1 MTVHALVEAQTRRT
15 PDAVA
20 VEGTYRLTYAELN
33 DRADRLAG
41 ALRARGV
48 TKDTLVGVHLDR
60 RPDLVVALL
69 AVLKAGGAYLPLDP
83 RHPAERLEAVKVDA
97 RPAVI
102 IAREPG
108 PDVVL
113 PTDEGPLGTTPVDP
127 TDLAYV
133 LHTSGSTGRPKG
145 VMVEHRNVVH
155 LVEAVREPFRLGP
168 GTRFLQFA
176 AMTFDASVLEIFA
189 PLAAGGTVVLAPPV
203 DGPDLVDFLR
213 DRRIT
218 TLFLPPSLLSVLPE
232 ADLPDLRVLSVGGEA
247 CTRDVAER
255 WGRGRVFLN
264 GYGPTE
270 TTVFATL
277 GDTLRPDGPP
287 PIGRAIRGVDTYVF
301 HDFRPAD
308 VGELFIGGAG
318 VARGYLNQP
327 DLTAAR
333 FVAHP
338 VTGQRLYRS
347 GDLVGVAPD
356 GQLEF
361 LGRVDDQVQ
370 VRGHRVEPHEVEHHL
385 GLLPGVRDCAV
396 VVQGQAA
403 DARLVAF
410 VVGNTSDPAGLRD
423 AMSRKL
429 PHYLVP
435 SVVVPVP
442 ALPLNAHGKVDR
454 PALRA
459 TSIDRAAEVPYEEP
473 VGPIEAR
480 LADLWSTV
488 LEVRPIGRH
497 DGFTAS
503 GGTSLMA
510 TRLLARIR
518 DEFAVHVSVPEFF
531 AAHTVAELARLVT
544 DGRRDDLPPLTTG
557 AAQDEVSA
565 GQRRL
570 WFLTQLDAAAN
581 AAYNVPAATRLRG
594 PLDVTALRAA
604 LNAVVADHPALR
616 TGFHLRDGELV
627 AEVVEAAEVALTV
640 EHGTADLATKA
651 AEPFD
656 LTVPPLCRAT
666 LFRLAEDDHVLLVVL
681 HHLVSDGW
689 SLDNFDRALAAHY
702 QGNTPSPPKAGYGD
716 YVRRQRRLPDR
727 TAPWLADAP
736 PVLDLPTDRPRPATQ
751 RYRGGRTTRTASG
764 DLRRAVQRLAR
775 EHTTTPYAVHL
786 TALGVLLHTLT
797 GRRDLLIGSPAAG
810 RPGPE
815 LEDVIGFF
823 ATTVVLR
830 LTPTPGDTFADLLRR
845 TARTALT
852 AFEHQHLP
860 FDRLVDALVPH
871 RDPTRPPLVQV
882 VLAYQGRRRTGPR
895 LPGVTAE
902 PLPVDNGT
910 AKFDLLLELEEVG
923 DELSVTAEYNTD
935 LLDQSTVDDW
945 LDAYLRVLE
954 QATADPLLPIRAT
967 ETRCLHQEFA
977 ATAARHPDRIAVT
990 DGVRDLTYA
999 ELDRAANRLA
1009 HRLVGAGPLIGV
1021 CAERGADLVV
1031 AVLAVLKAGSAYLP
1045 LDPEHPPARL
1055 RAVLADAGCDVVVGH
1070 DRFRDL
1076 AATFIPVDAADGPVD
1091 AADGPDDA
1099 PDVPPGEVAYV
1110 IFTSGSTGRP
1120 KGVVVPHRAV
1130 GRLFHV
1136 TRPGFAFGPHDVW
1149 TLFHSAAFDFSV
1161 WEMWGALLH
1170 GARLVIVPRATAR
1183 DPEAFFELLLAER
1196 VTVLNQTPTAFRQ
1209 LVGAAAAAG
1218 FPATSLRL
1226 VVFGGE
1232 ELNPAALRPWFD
1244 HYGDTTPRLVNM
1256 YGITETTVH
1265 VTARTMTRADSPA
1278 TSPIGRPLADLD
1290 VHVLD
1295 DELRPATDG
1304 ELYVGGPG
1312 VALGYLNRPDLTA
1325 TRFVPNPFGPGVLYR
1340 TGDYATR
1347 LPNGELLY
1355 RGRRDAQVQFRG
1367 HRVELGEIE
1376 AALLDQPGVAEAA
1389 VVVREQAGEQQLV
1402 AYVVGASVDRDRLA
1416 ERLPGYLVPS
1426 LLVRLDALPV
1436 TVNGKLDRAALP
1448 SPAPTPARAA
1458 LTPDEQRL
1466 ADVWSQVLG
1475 VTGIGPDDSFFG
1487 LGGDSMLAV
1496 RAVAAARAA
1505 GVPLDVA
1512 RLYRSPV
1519 LSDLARSAE
1528 PVAWRA
1534 PAVVRDD
1541 VYPVSAMQ
1549 YGILLECLASGD
1561 PTLYHDLASVRVA
1574 GTLDLTALRRA
1585 LDELSARHDVLR
1597 TSFDLDE
1604 ATQVV
1609 HPVAEIPL
1617 EVRADEDVRQW
1628 WRAQWEE
1635 PFDLTRAPLA
1645 RCHVHDGSDGTFR
1658 LSVSVH
1664 HSVVDGWSF
1673 ATLMTDLLLAY
1684 DRASGADTAPLPE
1697 PPSFRFRDF
1706 IASEDS
1712 SDISAAYWRSV
1723 VGEAVPGLPFGS
1735 AGEPGTEPDVRLP
1748 IPAAVDASVRR
1759 LAARLGVPPKS
1770 VYLAAHVSALAKLTG
1785 STEVVTGLVVSGR
1798 PAVDGVERLL
1808 GLFLNCVPVRAAVT
1822 DLESLARIVFDAER
1836 AHQPHLRY
1844 PLARLTADLGRPPFD
1859 AVFNYTDFHVL
1870 ADLDRLTGVRV
1881 LDWWFSDRTDFPVT
1895 VEIVRTPKPELAVR
1909 AHDPDI
1915 AAELADLVMSA
1926 MYDLR

>member
-1 MTVHALVEAQTRRT
+1 MTVHALIEAQARRT

-20 VEGTYRLTYAELN
+20 VEGTHNLTYAEL
-33 DRADRLAG
+33 DEHADRLAG

-48 TKDTLVGVHLDR
+48 TRDTLVGVHLHR
-60 RPDLVVALL
+60 EPDLVVALL

-83 RHPAERLEAVKVDA
+83 RHPAERLAAVQADA
-97 RPAVI
+97 APAVV

-113 PTDEGPLGTTPVDP
+113 PTDEGPRGTSPVRP

-176 AMTFDASVLEIFA
+176 ATTFDASVLEVFA
-189 PLAAGGTVVLAPPV
+189 PLATGGTVVLAPAVP
-203 DGPDLVDFLR
+203 GRELVDFLR

-218 TLFLPPSLLSVLPE
+218 TAFLPPSLLSVLPE
-232 ADLPDLRVLSVGGEA
+232 ANLPDLRVLSVGGEA

-255 WGRGRVFLN
+255 WSRGRIFLN

-277 GDTLRPDGPP
+277 GDTVPPDGPP
-287 PIGRAIRGVDTYVF
+287 PIGHPLPGVDTHVF
-301 HDFRPAD
+301 DDLRPAE

-318 VARGYLNQP
+318 VARGYLNRP

-333 FVAHP
+333 FVPHP

-347 GDLVGVAPD
+347 GDLVRRGPA
-356 GQLEF
+356 GLEF

-370 VRGHRVEPHEVEHHL
+370 VRGHRVEPREVEHQL

-396 VVQGQAA
+396 VVQGQDA

-410 VVGNTSDPAGLRD
+410 VVGTTTGLRD
-423 AMSRKL
+423 ALGRKL
-429 PHYLVP
+429 PHYLMP
-435 SVVVPVP
+435 SVFVPLA

-454 PALRA
+454 DALRA
-459 TSIDRAAEVPYEEP
+459 TNADRPADLPYDEP
-473 VGPIEAR
+473 VGGIEAR
-480 LADLWSTV
+480 LADLWAAV
-488 LEVRPIGRH
+488 LEIHPIGRH
-497 DGFTAS
+497 DGFTAV
-503 GGTSLMA
+503 GGTSLLA
-510 TRLLARIR
+510 TRLLAHIH
-518 DEFAVHVSVPEFF
+518 DEFAVHVPMPEFF
-531 AAHTVAELARLVT
+531 AAHTVAELARLVA
-544 DGRRDDLPPLTTG
+544 DGRRDERPRLVTG
-557 AAQDEVSA
+557 GPDDEVSA

-570 WFLTQLDAAAN
+570 WFLTQLDAAAS

-594 PLDVTALRAA
+594 PLDVTALRRA
-604 LNAVVADHPALR
+604 LNAVVADHDALR
-616 TGFHLRDGELV
+616 TGFHLRDGDLV
-627 AEVVEAAEVALTV
+627 AEVAESAEVDLRV
-640 EHGTADLATKA
+640 EHGTDALEALA

-656 LTVPPLCRAT
+656 LTAPPLLRAT

-689 SLDNFDRALAAHY
+689 SLDVFDRALAAHY
-702 QGNTPSPPKAGYGD
+702 QGISPPRTGHGD
-716 YVRRQRRLPDR
+716 HLRRQRRLPDR
-727 TAPWLADAP
+727 DVSWLADAP

-751 RYRGGRTTRTASG
+751 RYRGRRTTRTASA
-764 DLRRAVQRLAR
+764 DLRRAVERLAR
-775 EHTTTPYAVHL
+775 EHATTPYAVHL
-786 TALGVLLHTLT
+786 TAFAVLLHTLT
-797 GRRDLLIGSPAAG
+797 GRRDLLVGSPAAG

-815 LEDVIGFF
+815 LDDVIGFF

-830 LTPTPGDTFADLLRR
+830 LTPTPGATFADTLRD
-845 TARTALT
+845 TARTALN
-852 AFEHQHLP
+852 AFEHQHIP

-871 RDPTRPPLVQV
+871 RDPARPPLVQV
-882 VLAYQGRRRTGPR
+882 VLAHQGQRRTGPS
-895 LPGVTAE
+895 LPGLTAE
-902 PLPVDNGT
+902 PLAVDNGT
-910 AKFDLLLELEEVG
+910 AKFDLVLELEDVG

-935 LLDQSTVDDW
+935 LLDRSTVDGW
-945 LDAYLRVLE
+945 IEAYLDVLE
-954 QATADPLLPIRAT
+954 RATTDPLMPIRAT
-967 ETRCLHQEFA
+967 ETRCLHEEFA

-990 DGVRDLTYA
+990 DGVRALTYA

-1021 CAERGADLVV
+1021 CAERGVDLVV
-1031 AVLAVLKAGSAYLP
+1031 AVLAVLKAGAAYLP

-1076 AATFIPVDAADGPVD
+1076 AGAFVPVDAP
-1091 AADGPDDA
+1091 DGPDHA
-1099 PDVPPGEVAYV
+1099 PDVPAGEVAYV

-1136 TRPGFAFGPHDVW
+1136 TRPGFAFGPQDVW

-1170 GARLVIVPRATAR
+1170 GGRLVVVPRATAR
-1183 DPEAFFELLLAER
+1183 DPEAFFELLRAER

-1209 LVGAAAAAG
+1209 LVAAAATAG

-1244 HYGDTTPRLVNM
+1244 HYGDARPRLVNM

-1265 VTARTMTRADSPA
+1265 VTARTITRADDPSS
-1278 TSPIGRPLADLD
+1278 SPIGRPLADLD

-1295 DELRPATDG
+1295 DRLRPAAEG
-1304 ELYVGGPG
+1304 EMYVGGPG
-1312 VALGYLNRPDLTA
+1312 VALGYLGRPDLTA
-1325 TRFVPNPFGPGVLYR
+1325 ARFVPNPFGTGLLYR

-1347 LPNGELLY
+1347 RPNGELLY

-1367 HRVELGEIE
+1367 HRVEPGEIE

-1389 VVVREQAGEQQLV
+1389 VVVRERAGEQQLV

-1416 ERLPGYLVPS
+1416 ERLPGYLVPAS
-1426 LLVRLDALPV
+1426 FVRLDALPM

-1448 SPAPTPARAA
+1448 APAPTPVRVS

-1466 ADVWSQVLG
+1466 ADVWARVLG
-1475 VTGIGPDDSFFG
+1475 VSGIGPDDSFFG
-1487 LGGDSMLAV
+1487 LGGDSMIAV
-1496 RAVAAARAA
+1496 RAVAAARDA
-1505 GVPLDVA
+1505 GLELSVGQ
-1512 RLYRSPV
+1512 LYRSPV
-1519 LSDLARSAE
+1519 LADLARSAE
-1528 PVAWRA
+1528 PAA
-1534 PAVVRDD
+1534 PVPTASARDD

-1561 PTLYHDLASVRVA
+1561 PTLYHDLASVRLA
-1574 GTLDLTALRRA
+1574 GRLDLAALRRA
-1585 LDELSARHDVLR
+1585 LDGLSARHDVLR
-1597 TSFDLDE
+1597 TSFDLD
-1604 ATQVV
+1604 AGTQVV

-1617 EVRADEDVRQW
+1617 EVRPDEDVRRW
-1628 WRAQWEE
+1628 WGAQWEQ
-1635 PFDLTRAPLA
+1635 PFDLARAPLA
-1645 RCHVHDGSDGTFR
+1645 RCHVHDAGDGTFR

-1664 HSVVDGWSF
+1664 HSVIDGWSF

-1684 DRASGADTAPLPE
+1684 DRESGADTPPLPAL
-1697 PPSFRFRDF
+1697 PPFRFRDF
-1706 IASEDS
+1706 VASEDAS
-1712 SDISAAYWRSV
+1712 EASAAYWRSV
-1723 VGEAVPGLPFGS
+1723 VGDAVPGLPFGS
-1735 AGEPGTEPDVRLP
+1735 VGEPGTEPDVRLP
-1748 IPAAVDASVRR
+1748 IPGDVVTGVRR
-1759 LAARLGVPPKS
+1759 CAARLGVPPKS

-1785 STEVVTGLVVSGR
+1785 SAEVVTGLVVSGR

-1808 GLFLNCVPVRAAVT
+1808 GLFLNCVPVRAAVS
-1822 DLESLARIVFDAER
+1822 DLESLARDVFDAER
-1836 AHQPHLRY
+1836 AHHPHLRY
-1844 PLARLTADLGRPPFD
+1844 PLARLTADLGRPPFE

-1895 VEIVRTPKPELAVR
+1895 VEVGLTPEPELAVR
-1909 AHDPDI
+1909 AHDPEI

-1926 MYDLR
+1926 IYPLR